1 MPQDPIEGT
10 KHFAKFTFPNGEAV
24 DGEFLLDG
32 SQTYVIL
39 NTDRP
44 PSGWFRDFSILHA
57 DLPAGL
63 WLSFLKCVR
72 LGGETS
78 RTGSQREINRVRL
91 YPHFATLGT
100 CAFPPDGRICRLGFV
115 ADDFAA
121 IYYDFDAFGFDLAPE
136 EHIGEILERFHARI
150 GRRVEPGDRPVIAY
164 FTGRSHLFSANAP
177 FGRVSAGHRVSH
189 AIGGSP
195 RGVSI
200 NNTVMTHLEFD
211 PPATFDQAIDNYR
224 SVLRFLEV
232 ITGRRQ
238 NVIRVE
244 IELDLPEN
252 SQRSILKLY
261 PSSPPNRPTVA
272 DERQPHPMDLLLNA
286 GRQPTQFA
294 SVLGRWLADDQ
305 DRADA
310 RVQFSDGFSNG
321 NQYDVRR
328 LVSSANMFDILP
340 ASAVPND
347 VELSED
353 LQKAK
358 TEAQR
363 IFEALPQSAERDSV
377 LSALGRLGKAAL
389 KHKARHRGQI
399 ILTEAGESQFPDL
412 LLVLEEA
419 VNCRNHYVHGS
430 RAKINY
436 RDHFFETVSFFT
448 DTLEFVFAASDLIEA
463 GWDITSWL
471 QQGTTGSHPFGTY
484 CTYYTAPT
492 TKTICGL

>member
-1 MPQDPIEGT
+1 LT
-10 KHFAKFTFPNGEAV
+10 
-24 DGEFLLDG
+24 
-32 SQTYVIL
+32 
-39 NTDRP
+39 
-44 PSGWFRDFSILHA
+44 
-57 DLPAGL
+57 
-63 WLSFLKCVR
+63 FLKCVR

-78 RTGSQREINRVRL
+78 RSGAERVINRVRL

-100 CAFPPDGRICRLGFV
+100 RAFPPDGRICRLGFV

-121 IYYDFDAFGFDLAPE
+121 VYYDFDAFAFDLAPE
-136 EHIGEILERFHARI
+136 EHIGKILESFYARI

-164 FTGRSHLFSANAP
+164 FTGRSQLFSASAP
-177 FGRVSAGHRVSH
+177 FGRVTARHLASRPIAG
-189 AIGGSP
+189 GP

-200 NNTVMTHLEFD
+200 NNAVTTDLDFD
-211 PPATFDQAIDNYR
+211 PPAIFDQAIDNLR

-232 ITGRRQ
+232 VTGRRQ
-238 NVIRVE
+238 NLMHVE
-244 IELDLPEN
+244 LELDVPKN
-252 SQRSILKLY
+252 CPRSILKVY
-261 PSSPPNRPTVA
+261 SSSPPNRPTVA
-272 DERQPHPMDLLLNA
+272 GEREPHPMDLLLN
-286 GRQPTQFA
+286 GGSQPTQFA
-294 SVLGRWLADDQ
+294 AVLEGWLAVDH

-340 ASAVPND
+340 ASAVPTD
-347 VELSED
+347 MELSEE

-358 TEAQR
+358 AETQL
-363 IFEALPQSAERDSV
+363 IFKALPQSAERDSV
-377 LSALGRLGKAAL
+377 LSALGRVGKATL

-399 ILTEAGESQFPDL
+399 VLKEAGEVLFPDL

-430 RAKINY
+430 RANIDY

-448 DTLEFVFAASDLIEA
+448 DTLEFVFAASDFIEA
-463 GWDITSWL
+463 GWNFTSWR

-484 CTYYTAPT
+484 CSYYKDNLQALKALLDATAREAT
-492 TKTICGL
+492 GSVTQ